1 MGKPTDQELETALS
15 EAKRLRESGQ
25 DAHFLGKALL
35 NCHYQN
41 QFLLEVLHAADHYLR
56 SGMAEAEHT
65 RLLRAIDKA
74 HQADNRSAHREQSTT
89 GL

>member
-74 HQADNRSAHREQSTT
+74 HQADNRSAHREQSTI

>member
-56 SGMAEAEHT
+56 SGMAEDEHT

-74 HQADNRSAHREQSTT
+74 HQADNRSAHREQSTI

>member
-1 MGKPTDQELETALS
+1 MGKPTQQELETALA
-15 EAKRLRESGQ
+15 EARRLRESGA
-25 DAHFLGKALL
+25 DSHFLGKALL

-41 QFLLEVLHAADHYLR
+41 NFLLDVLRAAEHYLR

-65 RLLRAIDKA
+65 PLLRAIDRA
-74 HQADNRSAHREQSTT
+74 RQADDRGAHKEQETI

>member
-1 MGKPTDQELETALS
+1 MGKPTEQELDTALT
-15 EAKRLRESGQ
+15 EAKRLRESGE
-25 DAHFLGKALL
+25 DAHLLGKALL

-41 QFLLEVLHAADHYLR
+41 SILLEVLHAAEHYLH
-56 SGMAEAEHT
+56 SGMAETEHT

-74 HQADNRSAHREQSTT
+74 RQADNRSAHREQETI

>member
-1 MGKPTDQELETALS
+1 MAKPTDQELETALN
-15 EAKRLRESGQ
+15 EAKRMRESGE
-25 DAHFLGKALL
+25 DVHFLGKALL

-41 QFLLEVLHAADHYLR
+41 GFLQDVLRAAEHYLR

-74 HQADNRSAHREQSTT
+74 RQVDARSAHREQEFI

>member
-25 DAHFLGKALL
+25 DAHFLGKSLL

-74 HQADNRSAHREQSTT
+74 HQADNRSAHREQSTI

>member
-1 MGKPTDQELETALS
+1 MGKPTDQELKTALT
-15 EAKRLRESGQ
+15 EAVRLRESGE
-25 DAHFLGKALL
+25 DTHFLGKALL

-41 QFLLEVLHAADHYLR
+41 SFLLEVLHAAQHYFH

-74 HQADNRSAHREQSTT
+74 RDTDNRSANRDQEMV